1 MKNKS
6 FDCVEMKRKGAEVI
20 YQKVASLS
28 IEQQLEY
35 WRKGSES
42 LRKQMKPV
50 NQVDRRLGDREL
62 AQQPNT

>member
-1 MKNKS
+1 MKSKS

-20 YQKVASLS
+20 YQKIASLS

-35 WRKGSES
+35 WRKGSDS

-50 NQVDRRLGDREL
+50 NQVDGGVVDREL
-62 AQQPNT
+62 AQQAHT